1 MPDAEDFRQAL
12 AGFLSE
18 AERDGRTRVEVSAAQ
33 LHRALGGYPG
43 RDHRIPICCSVMR
56 AGMREGDSIVVSTPC
71 RRGSRVHCPFYA
83 PACQIGTR
91 RRIKSCDRG
100 KLDA

>member
-12 AGFLSE
+12 AGFLAE
-18 AERDGRTRVEVSAAQ
+18 AERDGRSQVEVSAAQ

-56 AGMREGDSIVVSTPC
+56 VSMREGDSILTS
-71 RRGSRVHCPFYA
+71 
-83 PACQIGTR
+83 PAAGIGPAFTVR
-91 RRIKSCDRG
+91 FLLPRAK
-100 KLDA
+100 